1 MWNESYARLGEYNDA
16 LKAMTEQN
24 GFRYIDNTYVA
35 EEHQNLYQDDGLH
48 LQPDFYKYWAANMLT
63 EVNEQ

>member
-1 MWNESYARLGEYNDA
+1 MWNESYARLEEYNAA

-24 GFRYIDNTYVA
+24 GYRYVDNTYVA